1 MIFLEWKESPGN
13 SPGKKKKK
21 PPMKQP
27 APRREGR
34 PGQASRN
41 ASRPAGYAGESSPPR
56 RQPTGGQRPRTPAG
70 TTGQAPRDTSRPT
83 SGLGREGTPYQ
94 TGRPSGSQGSRSP
107 SGLAGQRGDRLARRP
122 APATGRG
129 AADKPS
135 RPPAGDSRGRGQPRP
150 ADSRQAAGK
159 GKRPPGRRLRP
170 GFFIGLA
177 LVVVTVLVVLSLT
190 VLFPVKSIEVEGG
203 TRYTPEEIVEVSAL
217 VTGEN
222 LLLTD
227 TDTAAAR
234 ILKQLPYIGEAE
246 ISRRLPG
253 TLVVRVAE
261 ADPVCALETD
271 GQYLLLNEKNKV
283 VDTSVQKQPG
293 LLLIRGMGIGEW
305 ETGTDIAF
313 QDAAQASLLEDLL
326 TRLENAALPVTLVDM
341 SDTVSL
347 RFVLDNRILVEF
359 GSSAG
364 LDKKLAHLSATYAD
378 IAAEETGALD
388 LSWWTESKKEAYF
401 RDGAL
406 EEQWLV
412 PTEPLPAEEGADG
425 DGQASQ
431 PADSAVPSDA
441 SSAADEE
448 TSAASDGGESDVSS
462 VE

>member
-1 MIFLEWKESPGN
+1 MIFLEWKESPG
-13 SPGKKKKK
+13 SIPGKKKKK
-21 PPMKQP
+21 PPVKQP
-27 APRREGR
+27 EPRREGR

-41 ASRPAGYAGESSPPR
+41 TSRPAGYAGESSPPR
-56 RQPTGGQRPRTPAG
+56 RQPAGGQRPRTPAG
-70 TTGQAPRDTSRPT
+70 QVPRDASRQA
-83 SGLGREGTPYQ
+83 SGLGGDGAPYRAGQ
-94 TGRPSGSQGSRSP
+94 PSGGKGSRSP
-107 SGLAGQRGDRLARRP
+107 SGPAGQIGGRPARRP
-122 APATGRG
+122 ASAAGRG
-129 AADKPS
+129 PADKPS
-135 RPPAGDSRGRGQPRP
+135 RPPTEDGRGRGQPRP
-150 ADSRQAAGK
+150 ADSRQASGK
-159 GKRPPGRRLRP
+159 TKRPPGRRLRP
-170 GFFIGLA
+170 GFFIGLV
-177 LVVVTVLVVLSLT
+177 LVVVAVLVVLSLT
-190 VLFPVKSIEVEGG
+190 VLFPVKSIEVEGE

-253 TLVVRVAE
+253 TLVVRVTE
-261 ADPVCALETD
+261 ADPVYALETD

-283 VDTSVQKQPG
+283 VDTSTQKQPG
-293 LLLIRGMGIGEW
+293 LLLIRGMGLGNW
-305 ETGTDIAF
+305 EAGADIAF
-313 QDAAQASLLEDLL
+313 QDAAQASLLTDLL

-359 GSSAG
+359 GSSAD

-378 IAAEETGALD
+378 IAAEETGTLD

-441 SSAADEE
+441 SSAAEE
-448 TSAASDGGESDVSS
+448 GTSAASDSGESDVSS
-462 VE
+462 GE